1 MAIEPIRLPREH
13 IEMLRKLGEDLA
25 VMESEIARAERAGI
39 DVSDL
44 KRELERIRNLRDGIL
59 REYGTET
66 V

>member
-1 MAIEPIRLPREH
+1 MAIEPIKLPREH
-13 IEMLRKLGEDLA
+13 IEMLRRLGEDLA
-25 VMESEIARAERAGI
+25 VMEQEIARAERAGI

-66 V
+66 A

>member
-1 MAIEPIRLPREH
+1 MAIEPIKLPREH
-13 IEMLRKLGEDLA
+13 IEMLRQLGEDLA
-25 VMESEIARAERAGI
+25 VMEQEIARAERAGI